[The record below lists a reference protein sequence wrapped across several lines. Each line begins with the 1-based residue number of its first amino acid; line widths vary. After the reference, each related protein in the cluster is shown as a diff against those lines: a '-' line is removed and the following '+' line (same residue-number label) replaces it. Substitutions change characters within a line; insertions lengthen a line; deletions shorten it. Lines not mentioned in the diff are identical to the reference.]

1 MLLQDKEDVEH
12 MAVMGRGGKSRKGR
26 QCKSMA
32 MIEVQKTVALDM
44 DERQVKDSGD
54 IMEKTKL
61 AVSTESKSMIPVKEG
76 EVSEGHDFAHFVST
90 VRIQISIGDDDNDD
104 DAMEVAMVMMVV
116 VMVRKEELG
125 ASGCDVWRMT
135 MAMVMFMMMVMI
147 RKRSMALLTVI
158 Q

>member
-90 VRIQISIGDDDNDD
+90 VRIQISIGDDDIDD
-104 DAMEVAMVMMVV
+104 DAMEVAMVMMMVV
-116 VMVRKEELG
+116 KEELG

>member
-1 MLLQDKEDVEH
+1 
-12 MAVMGRGGKSRKGR
+12 
-26 QCKSMA
+26 MA

-90 VRIQISIGDDDNDD
+90 VRIQISIGDDDIDD
-104 DAMEVAMVMMVV
+104 DAMEVAMVMMMVV
-116 VMVRKEELG
+116 KEELG

>member
-1 MLLQDKEDVEH
+1 MLLQDKEDAEH

-61 AVSTESKSMIPVKEG
+61 AVSTESKSMIQVKEG
-76 EVSEGHDFAHFVST
+76 EVSEGHARLCSLMSQQLESKSPVEIMMT
-90 VRIQISIGDDDNDD
+90 V
-104 DAMEVAMVMMVV
+104 
-116 VMVRKEELG
+116 
-125 ASGCDVWRMT
+125 MT
-135 MAMVMFMMMVMI
+135 MAAMMMQW
-147 RKRSMALLTVI
+147 RW
-158 Q
+158 

>member
-1 MLLQDKEDVEH
+1 MLLQDKEDAEH

-76 EVSEGHDFAHFVST
+76 EVSEGHDFAVFVST
-90 VRIQISIGDDDNDD
+90 LRIQISIEDDDDNDNDGSD
-104 DAMEVAMVMMVV
+104 DDGN
-116 VMVRKEELG
+116 RG
-125 ASGCDVWRMT
+125 GDDDDGGDD
-135 MAMVMFMMMVMI
+135 
-147 RKRSMALLTVI
+147 
-158 Q
+158 

>member
-90 VRIQISIGDDDNDD
+90 VRIQISIGDDDIDD
-104 DAMEVAMVMMVV
+104 DAMEVAMMV
-116 VMVRKEELG
+116 VMVVKEELG